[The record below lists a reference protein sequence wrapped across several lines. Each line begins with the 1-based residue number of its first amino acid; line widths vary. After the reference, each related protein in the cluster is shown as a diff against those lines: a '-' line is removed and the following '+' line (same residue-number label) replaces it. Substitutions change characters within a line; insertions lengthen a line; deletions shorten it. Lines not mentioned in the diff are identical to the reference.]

1 MEETI
6 SLQEI
11 FHLIRKKIL
20 LIFSITLL
28 IAIISGVISYYYLTP
43 IYESSTQLL
52 ISQDSSEQLSGE
64 RDIETDLQLINTYNV
79 IIKSP
84 VILDLVIE
92 ELSLEK
98 MTTQTLNNKIVV
110 SSEGDSQ
117 VVTITV
123 QDANKNIARDIA
135 NTTASIFK
143 REITELM
150 NINNVSVLAEATA
163 SDGQE
168 PVKPKPLLNVAISIV
183 IGIMLSLGL
192 AFLLE
197 YLDKTIKSEQ
207 DIEKLLSLPVIG
219 SISSMGE
226 KEQKKIKKLKKKQL
240 KKGGYMDGKA

>member
-11 FHLIRKKIL
+11 FQIIRKRIL
-20 LIFSITLL
+20 LIFSITFL

-52 ISQDSSEQLSGE
+52 ISQDSNEQQSGE

-79 IIKSP
+79 IIKSSA
-84 VILDLVIE
+84 ILDLVKKELAIE
-92 ELSLEK
+92 N
-98 MTTQTLNNKIVV
+98 MTTESLNNKINVI
-110 SSEGDSQ
+110 SEVDSQ

-123 QDANKNIARDIA
+123 QDPDPSIARDIA
-135 NTTASIFK
+135 NTTADIFQ
-143 REITELM
+143 REIVNLM
-150 NINNVSVLAEATA
+150 NIDNVSILTKATA

-168 PVKPKPLLNVAISIV
+168 PVKPQPLLNVAISIV

-219 SISSMGE
+219 SISSMGT
-226 KEQKKIKKLKKKQL
+226 KEQKKIRKLKKKQL
-240 KKGGYMDGKA
+240 K